1 MEYELIREIINPCAG
16 DRRPEVLVSDV
27 ENGDLDTYV
36 RNLFAGQEI
45 SFTKIEKPSGSVV
58 YELATG
64 ELKHRLTF
72 TP

>member
-16 DRRPEVLVSDV
+16 DKRPDVSVSDV
-27 ENGDLDTYV
+27 EADDLDRYV
-36 RNLFAGQEI
+36 RRLFTGQEI
-45 SFTKIEKPSGSVV
+45 SFTKIEKPAGAVL
-58 YELATG
+58 YEVITG